1 MLKFLHIENIAV
13 IEQSDIDF
21 TSGFNVLTG
30 ETGAGKSIIIDAIN
44 AVLGERTSKD
54 LIRGGCSSAQVS
66 AVFGELNEFTLNYL
80 QEFGIEP
87 DEDGNIL
94 ISRKLSLSGKG
105 LIKINN
111 IPITATTLKEI
122 SKCLIN
128 IHGQHDNQSL
138 LDPEKHWQFV
148 DAVADNNDAL
158 SEYYSEFKNINS
170 IRKELSSLET
180 DYYEKQRLTDLLKY
194 QINELESAN
203 IKPGEVDDLKNK
215 LEISN
220 SLAKTNAALEFAKN
234 ALLGSDDNDGA
245 LTLVSN
251 SLKQVISLNSDNFS
265 KLSNYLSESLSSL
278 QDAESEIASFLNNDE
293 FYGLNPDEIN
303 SRLDCLYKLMVKYGS
318 TEEEMLLFL
327 ENAKKKLEDISV
339 SDQRIAVLD
348 EQLEAS
354 KQRLIELSENLT
366 RTRMNAAKVFE
377 KKVCDILQY
386 LNMPN
391 VRFYVDIKKGKY
403 TKNGSD
409 VIEFLISANA
419 GEDLKP
425 LHKIAS
431 GGELSRVMLAIKSV
445 LLDKDTVGTMI
456 FDEIDTGISGY
467 TAGKVGV
474 QLKKVS
480 SNRQVICVT
489 HLAQIAAL
497 AHTHLLINKSTNEG
511 RTFTEV
517 LPLEYEQRI
526 GEIARIMS
534 GSDLTENLYNS
545 AKELLDRSNFN
556 DNL

>member
-54 LIRGGCSSAQVS
+54 LIRGGCTSAQVS
-66 AVFGELNEFTLNYL
+66 AVFGELNDFTLNYL
-80 QEFGIEP
+80 KEFGITP

-122 SKCLIN
+122 SKSLIN

-148 DAVADNNDAL
+148 DAVADNNEAL
-158 SEYYSEFKNINS
+158 SEYYNEFKNINS

-203 IKPGEVDDLKNK
+203 IKPGEVSDLKNK
-215 LEISN
+215 LEIAN
-220 SLAKTNAALEFAKN
+220 SLAKTNSALEFAKN
-234 ALLGSDDNDGA
+234 ALLGSDENDGA
-245 LTLVSN
+245 LTLVS
-251 SLKQVISLNSDNFS
+251 SALKQVISLNTDNFS
-265 KLSNYLSESLSSL
+265 NLSNYLSESLSSL

-293 FYGLNPDEIN
+293 YYGLNPDEIN

-348 EQLEAS
+348 EQLEVS
-354 KQRLIELSENLT
+354 KQRLIELSEKLT
-366 RTRMNAAKVFE
+366 ITRVNAARIFE

-467 TAGKVGV
+467 TAGKVGI

-497 AHTHLLINKSTNEG
+497 AHTHLLINKNTNEG

>member
-66 AVFGELNEFTLNYL
+66 AVFGELNEYTLNYL
-80 QEFGIEP
+80 TEFGITP

-94 ISRKLSLSGKG
+94 ISRKLSLNGKG
-105 LIKINN
+105 IIKINN
-111 IPITATTLKEI
+111 IPITATVLKEI

-138 LDPEKHWQFV
+138 LDPDKHWQFI
-148 DAVADNNDAL
+148 DAVADNG
-158 SEYYSEFKNINS
+158 EYLTDYYNEFKNLNS
-170 IRKELSSLET
+170 IRKEISALET
-180 DYYEKQRLTDLLKY
+180 DYYEKRRLTDLLKY

-203 IKPGEVDDLKNK
+203 IKLGEINALKSK
-215 LEISN
+215 LEIAN
-220 SLAKTNAALEFAKN
+220 SLAKTNEALNFAKN
-234 ALLGSDDNDGA
+234 ALLGNDDTDGVI
-245 LTLVSN
+245 TLVSN
-251 SLKQVISLNSDNFS
+251 SLKQIINLQNENFS
-265 KLSNYLSESLSSL
+265 SLSNYLSDSLSSL
-278 QDAESEIASFLNNDE
+278 QDAESEISSYLNNDE
-293 FYGLNPDEIN
+293 YSQINPDEIN

-318 TEEEMLLFL
+318 SEEEMLEFL
-327 ENAKKKLEDISV
+327 GKAKQRLEDISI
-339 SDQRIAVLD
+339 SDKKISELD
-348 EQLEAS
+348 EKLEIS
-354 KQRLIELSENLT
+354 KEKLINLSEILT
-366 RTRMNAAKVFE
+366 KSRINAAKIFE

-403 TKNGSD
+403 TKNGCD

-456 FDEIDTGISGY
+456 FDEIDSGISGY
-467 TAGKVGV
+467 TAGKVGI

-480 SNRQVICVT
+480 NNRQVICVT

-497 AHTHLLINKSTNEG
+497 AHTHLLISKNTSNG

-517 LPLEYEQRI
+517 LPLKYEQRI
-526 GEIARIMS
+526 SEIARIMS
-534 GSDLTENLYNS
+534 GSELTENLYNS
-545 AKELLDRSNFN
+545 AKELLDRSNIN